1 MPMQSFRKVSKV
13 DSPDSTNLPDS
24 HFFHLTPLI
33 QGLPASAENGADG
46 VVRDSD
52 EGDRAEG
59 DLHRH
64 RHPAAQGGLQ
74 AGGERGLQVAS
85 SHCGTI
91 LPILLRA

>member
-1 MPMQSFRKVSKV
+1 MSSLFI
-13 DSPDSTNLPDS
+13 
-24 HFFHLTPLI
+24 HLTPLI
-33 QGLPASAENGADG
+33 QGLPASAEDDADG

-64 RHPAAQGGLQ
+64 RHPAAQGGVQ

-91 LPILLRA
+91 LPINFSKNFLLFTFFYQV